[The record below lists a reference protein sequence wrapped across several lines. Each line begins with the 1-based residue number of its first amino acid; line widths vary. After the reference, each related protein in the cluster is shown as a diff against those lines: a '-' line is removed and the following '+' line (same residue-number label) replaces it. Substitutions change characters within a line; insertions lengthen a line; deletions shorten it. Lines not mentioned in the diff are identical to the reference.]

1 MIASNPTALLREE
14 TRVRYGPVPH
24 GLGSVEVGLEQYA
37 LVGEAFLMRTRDGLA
52 FHYRRGE
59 GVTVER
65 SPDADPADEGLYL
78 NGSVYAAAAVINGF
92 YPFHASAIAYK
103 GGVIAFCG
111 PSGAG
116 KSTLIAELGRRGFP
130 MFCDDTLILSIPEKG
145 PILALPGHKRLKLTP
160 AAIALTETSQQERVA
175 QTIDKFYAAPASG
188 TVDEPL
194 PLACLVRL
202 EFAEQIA
209 CETIRGGAAIRV
221 LQEEHYTRDLYL
233 AATRPDPAKRFAQLS
248 RIAQAV
254 RIVRFARPNDESAFR
269 EGVDSLEQTF
279 DALVERGRENRT
291 AAWEA
296 E

>member
-1 MIASNPTALLREE
+1 MIVSNPTALFREE
-14 TRVRYGPVPH
+14 TRVRYGPVPRM
-24 GLGSVEVGLEQYA
+24 LGSVEVGPEQYV
-37 LVGEAFLMRTRDGLA
+37 LLGDAFLMRTRDGLA

-59 GVTVER
+59 GVTVEL

-92 YPFHASAIAYK
+92 YPVHASAIAYK
-103 GGVIAFCG
+103 GSVIAFCG

-116 KSTLIAELGRRGFP
+116 KSTLIAELGRRGYP
-130 MFCDDTLILSIPEKG
+130 MFCDDTLILSLRGKG
-145 PILALPGHKRLKLTP
+145 QVLALPGHKRLKLTP
-160 AAIALTETSQQERVA
+160 AAVALTETSQQERVA
-175 QTIDKFYAAPASG
+175 RTIDKFYAAPASG

-194 PLACLVRL
+194 PLSCLVRL

-233 AATRPDPAKRFAQLS
+233 AATRPDSATRFAQLS
-248 RIAQAV
+248 RIAQSV
-254 RIVRFARPNDESAFR
+254 RIVRFARPCDEATFR
-269 EGVDSLEQTF
+269 EGVESLELAL
-279 DALVERGRENRT
+279 DALLERGRENRA